1 MAPLSFVEANG
12 GNPYKR
18 EASFCL
24 GSRAWFESLQPL
36 NPHLSLV
43 TLDVYAI
50 PASSLQMSDTSA
62 MRMCQKVEFLCLS
75 LSLDLV
81 VSLYGHWS
89 QGLWRRDKEEKWIW
103 MLTLSFLFLFLS
115 LILGQEARKEEG
127 KRERSKRDRGGK
139 ETEVETERRQ
149 QVTKKGSFYKN
160 DYRQAK

>member
-1 MAPLSFVEANG
+1 
-12 GNPYKR
+12 
-18 EASFCL
+18 
-24 GSRAWFESLQPL
+24 
-36 NPHLSLV
+36 
-43 TLDVYAI
+43 
-50 PASSLQMSDTSA
+50 MSDTSA

-81 VSLYGHWS
+81 VSLYGYWS
-89 QGLWRRDKEEKWIW
+89 QGLWRRDKEEKWMW
-103 MLTLSFLFLFLS
+103 TLTLSFLSLFLS

-149 QVTKKGSFYKN
+149 QVAEKGSFYKN